1 MFVLREQ
8 ETLSKNPRIW
18 VLLLAFLAVQAS
30 GCITIKRRTT
40 VKKEE
45 IPPQLESSEENLLAS
60 YNNQVR
66 AVQSLQATV
75 DLVPSTGTTYSG
87 VIEEYHDVPGFI
99 LAKRPATVRVIG
111 QAPVVAKNI
120 FDMVADE
127 KEFRI
132 YIPSKN
138 SFLVGP
144 TALVRPSKK
153 PLENLRPQ
161 HVVEAL
167 FWPEFPPSAN
177 VLFEQFDF
185 SVSRFYILT
194 LLREAGGGKFEIARK
209 VWYSRTDLRVSRVQ
223 LFGAGGKLD
232 SDIQYSDWQPVTQ
245 AEGAPATEQ
254 ALFARDI
261 HIWRPQDDYK
271 LEIKILKLTLNEPIS
286 PDRFELAQPAGTDLV
301 RVGDEF
307 SGTQPESQ
315 Q

>member
-1 MFVLREQ
+1 VVVLREQ
-8 ETLSKNPRIW
+8 EPLRKNRRTW
-18 VLLLAFLAVQAS
+18 VLLLAFLAMQAA
-30 GCITIKRRTT
+30 GCITIKRRTE

-45 IPPQLESSEENLLAS
+45 IRPQLESSEEELLAR
-60 YNNQVR
+60 YNRHVR
-66 AVQSLQATV
+66 AVQTLQATV
-75 DLVPSTGTTYSG
+75 DLIPSTGTTYSG

-99 LAKRPATVRVIG
+99 LAERPATIRIIG
-111 QAPVVAKNI
+111 QAPLVAKNI
-120 FDMVADE
+120 FDMVSDG

-144 TALVRPSKK
+144 TALVRPSKR

-161 HVVEAL
+161 HIVEAL

-185 SVSRFYILT
+185 NVSRYYILT
-194 LLREAGGGKFEIARK
+194 LLRPADGGKFEIARK
-209 VWYSRTDLRVSRVQ
+209 VWYSRIDLHASRVQ
-223 LFGAGGKLD
+223 LFGAEGILD
-232 SDIQYSDWQPVTQ
+232 SDIQYSDWQPVP
-245 AEGAPATEQ
+245 AAVGSAATEPVS
-254 ALFARDI
+254 FARDI

-271 LEIKILKLTLNEPIS
+271 LEVKILKLTLNEPIS

-301 RVGDEF
+301 HVGDEPL
-307 SGTQPESQ
+307 GTQPGSQ